1 MHRFVLTLGLA
12 ALLGLAACSRQQGDW
27 EKTRAANT
35 TDAYE
40 QFLKQY
46 PSGEFTAQAQARL
59 KELYEQRDWQKARDI
74 DSPEAYQ
81 VFLKEYPEG
90 KWSEEARIRIENF
103 TLASAPSNSPV
114 DAPAAKT
121 TPAKTPATQAPA
133 APAAAAPA
141 APART
146 APAPATPAPA
156 AAARAAPAPAAAT
169 KAKRTGDYAV
179 QLGAF
184 KLGKDAANQRWSQLS
199 GKYPSLL
206 RGLAPKITPRQE
218 SGGTLYRL
226 QVLNLSPK
234 RARAICK
241 RLKSRSQACIVLTP
255 QEQRVDS
262 SERAGAGST

>member
-1 MHRFVLTLGLA
+1 MHKSVLTLGLA
-12 ALLGLAACSRQQGDW
+12 ALFGLAACSRQQGDW

-46 PSGEFTAQAQARL
+46 PSGEFTGQAQARL

-121 TPAKTPATQAPA
+121 TPVKPPAAKAPATQAPA
-133 APAAAAPA
+133 APAAVARSAAAPAADARAASIPAAPTPA

-146 APAPATPAPA
+146 
-156 AAARAAPAPAAAT
+156 
-169 KAKRTGDYAV
+169 KRPGDYAV

-184 KLGKDAANQRWSQLS
+184 KSGTDAANQRWSQLS

-218 SGGTLYRL
+218 GSGTLYRL

-241 RLKSRSQACIVLTP
+241 RLKSRAQACIVLTP

-262 SERAGAGST
+262 SERGGGTT